1 MHKNVMKKHLF
12 LAALIAFGPAAAKA
26 EPVTESLTYN
36 AYIGGLPLGT
46 LDLKIA
52 MDDARYATEA
62 RFDVATLLRWALDTN
77 ARATSSGS
85 VSSGAPVPAKFQYWV
100 RDGKKER
107 NTEMLFDA
115 SGNPVEVKASP
126 KFRQR
131 SYDIS
136 TLDEVKQAVDPAS
149 AVALLSAPRTA
160 ACELDMT
167 VFDGRKLHRIT
178 LEPSATKSDK
188 FTRCTG
194 RYERL
199 AGFKA
204 KYMAPDRRAYAF
216 DAELTQIA
224 PDRWR
229 PQRVWAKTK
238 FGNAVVVL
246 R

>member
-1 MHKNVMKKHLF
+1 MKKNF
-12 LAALIAFGPAAAKA
+12 FFAALFALSPFAVSAQ
-26 EPVTESLTYN
+26 PVAESLSYR

-46 LDLKIA
+46 LNLKIA
-52 MDDARYATEA
+52 MDETRYATEA
-62 RFDVATLLRWALDTN
+62 RFDVAGLLRWALDTD
-77 ARATSSGS
+77 ARASSSGS
-85 VSSGAPVPAKFQYWV
+85 VSAGAPVPANFKYWV

-115 SGNPVEVKASP
+115 SGNAIEVKANP
-126 KFRQR
+126 AFRQK
-131 SYDIS
+131 SYDIL

-149 AVALLSAPRTA
+149 AVALLSAPRQA

-178 LEPSATKSDK
+178 LQPSPKKSE
-188 FTRCTG
+188 TYERCIG

-204 KYMAPDRRAYAF
+204 KYMVPDRRAYAF

-229 PQRVWAKTK
+229 PRRVWAKTK
-238 FGNAVVVL
+238 FGNAVVLL

>member
-1 MHKNVMKKHLF
+1 MKKHHF
-12 LAALIAFGPAAAKA
+12 LAALLLMTPFSALAS
-26 EPVTESLTYN
+26 EPVTESLSYR
-36 AYIGGLPLGT
+36 AYIGGVPLGT
-46 LDLKIA
+46 LKLKIA
-52 MDDARYATEA
+52 MDETNYSTRA
-62 RFDVATLLRWALDTN
+62 RFDVASLFSWALDTD
-77 ARATSSGS
+77 AQASSNGS
-85 VSSGAPVPAKFQYWV
+85 FAGGSAVPAKFTYWV

-115 SGNPVEVKASP
+115 AGNPSEVRAIPDFK
-126 KFRQR
+126 QR

-136 TLDEVKQAVDPAS
+136 SLSDVRQSVDPAS
-149 AVALLSAPRTA
+149 AVALLSAPRSA

-178 LEPSATKSDK
+178 LEPSAKSSEK
-188 FTRCTG
+188 SLRCAG

-204 KYMAPDRRAYAF
+204 KYMVPERRAYSF
-216 DAELTQIA
+216 DAELKQIG
-224 PDRWR
+224 PNRWR

-238 FGNAVVVL
+238 FGNAVVLL